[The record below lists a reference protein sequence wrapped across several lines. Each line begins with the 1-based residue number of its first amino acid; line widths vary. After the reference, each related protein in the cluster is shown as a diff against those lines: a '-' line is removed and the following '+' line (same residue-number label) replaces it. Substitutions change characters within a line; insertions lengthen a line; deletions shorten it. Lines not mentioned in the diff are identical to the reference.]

1 MDKTELK
8 NQQEDWSGIIIDGA
22 SFDDLDMDAV
32 KSARQKFVS
41 KFKHRPMALKMINS
55 FRDNEFLDKIG
66 ITVRG
71 KVTNGAAALLGNPES
86 AKFPTDVA
94 PEIILNKSDKTAE
107 SFKMPLILAVEN
119 ILKSIGCVDFGFIN
133 QTPPL
138 PEGGNRYDA
147 DLLRILLFN
156 CIAHQDYTADQ
167 KIEIFE
173 YDDRLVITNNGD
185 FLAESVEAAMDI
197 DYRPDNYR
205 NESLYKA
212 MVEMGIIHSE
222 LKGIPRIFN
231 IQEEKKRPA
240 PVYDFSQP
248 GKTSVTVFGKN

>member
-8 NQQEDWSGIIIDGA
+8 NQQEDWSGNIIDGA
-22 SFDDLDMDAV
+22 SFDELELEAV
-32 KSARQKFVS
+32 KAARHKFIS

-55 FRDNEFLDKIG
+55 FRDNEFLDKVG
-66 ITVRG
+66 ITMRG

-86 AKFPTDVA
+86 IKLSDDIF
-94 PEIILNKSDKTAE
+94 PEIILNKLDGTSE
-107 SFKMPLILAVEN
+107 SFKMPLILSVESV
-119 ILKSIGCVDFGFIN
+119 LKSIACVDFGFIN
-133 QTPPL
+133 QKPPL

-156 CIAHQDYTADQ
+156 CIAHQDYTAGA

-173 YDDRLVITNNGD
+173 YEDKITITNNGD

-197 DYRPDNYR
+197 DYRPEVYR
-205 NESLYKA
+205 NECLYKA

-222 LKGIPRIFN
+222 LKGIPRIFG
-231 IQEEKKRPA
+231 IQTEKERPL